1 MTSTDAQIKA
11 RMRKA
16 DKDIESKYFTC
27 QTRLAGCTGIGFKI
41 KPDDTVCS
49 HCQREQRRRVSLV

>member
-1 MTSTDAQIKA
+1 MTRAEDSIQAKA
-11 RMRKA
+11 RKL

-27 QTRLAGCTGIGFKI
+27 QARLAGCTGIGFKV

-49 HCQREQRRRVSLV
+49 HCQREQKKRVSLV